1 MSTRGV
7 GAIAGGALLA
17 VFSLV
22 LAIVIFG
29 GGAASLANVAPGLN
43 ESAVPK
49 EYVQWVLKAGNLCPT
64 TVGPA
69 VIAAQIEVESHWNPN
84 AESHDPQGRVLARG
98 IAQFLDGTWPTWAK
112 DDDGTGQVSPYN
124 PRDAIMAQGR
134 YMCALAAQMQGA
146 LDRHQVQG
154 DVLDLALA
162 AYNAGAQAVIDAG
175 GIPHNGQT
183 EFYVPQIRN
192 LLAKYSTINVGTPT
206 DGSFAAK
213 IIAVAES
220 QIGKPYVWGGGNYNG
235 PTGGGF
241 DCSGLVMYAAFQAS
255 GGTIKLAEHL
265 ADYQARQGQPVAG
278 PAAGSSIN
286 RALLRPGD
294 IIGFADPGTT
304 EYHHIAI
311 YVGGGQIVH
320 APDFGQTVKVESLSG
335 SYWASQIW
343 NVRRLA

>member
-1 MSTRGV
+1 
-7 GAIAGGALLA
+7 LLA

-29 GGAASLANVAPGLN
+29 GGAASLANAAPGLN
-43 ESAVPK
+43 ASAVPK
-49 EYVQWVLKAGNLCPT
+49 EYVEWVLKAGNLCPT

-69 VIAAQIEVESHWNPN
+69 AIAAQIE
-84 AESHDPQGRVLARG
+84 AESNWNKDAVSPAGAQG
-98 IAQFLDGTWPTWAK
+98 IAQFMPGTWPTWAK
-112 DDDGTGQVSPYN
+112 DDDGTGQVSPFN

-134 YMCALAAQMQGA
+134 YMCALAAQMQTA
-146 LDRHQVQG
+146 LEHRQVQG

-162 AYNAGAQAVIDAG
+162 AYNAGPGAVIAAG
-175 GIPHNGQT
+175 GIPHNGET
-183 EFYVPQIRN
+183 EHYVERIRN
-192 LLAKYSTINVGTPT
+192 LMAKYSTINIGTPT

-213 IIAVAES
+213 FIAVAES